1 VADED
6 SIHEVLDVVEDFAP
20 VTDEGVGVLD
30 FLSLY
35 PSIMIAWNVCYST
48 LLRDDQLDVP
58 HHTVHDEHGAP
69 YYYEKWSRRPEGY
82 RADCNPMA
90 IDGR

>member
-1 VADED
+1 VRSVEASGEASVDVWDEL
-6 SIHEVLDVVEDFAP
+6 SFA
-20 VTDEGVGVLD
+20 
-30 FLSLY
+30 
-35 PSIMIAWNVCYST
+35 
-48 LLRDDQLDVP
+48 
-58 HHTVHDEHGAP
+58 HDEHGAP